1 MNIRNAI
8 LGFLLLLSFWLDAQ
22 HLVPP
27 IHNYK
32 VFDYNAASQNWGLAT
47 DEDGGVFVA
56 NNKGLLHFNGEQW
69 RLYKLPNNT
78 IIRSVAY
85 VKGRIYTGSYEEFG
99 YWTMNPL
106 GLLEY
111 TSLTHLMDGN
121 VSTIEEFWEI
131 IPYKEK
137 IVFRSFFK
145 IYIYENDKIEII
157 QPESIVMDLE
167 VFQDKLV
174 VAGDTK
180 GLFWLMDNKL
190 VPWQNQEFLNEKNI
204 VDLEVLNN
212 DLIVGT
218 KLEGCFLLKNGVYT
232 PFDEN
237 INRELRLHQLN
248 KITYLN
254 TGKIAFGTIKNGIYL
269 YDIKRKSIERLN
281 RETGLQ
287 NNTVLSMSQFK
298 DDLWIG
304 LDNGI
309 DRVQLNSPITYFT
322 DFSGVLGTVYD
333 MTTHDGQ
340 LYLGSNTGVYTFVE
354 DKLQFL
360 EGSQGHVW
368 DLEVLDDDLLVGH
381 NTGTYKVA
389 NRNFEKLTSY
399 AGGYQ
404 FIRIPDEKTVFL
416 QGTYNGIAK
425 YEKKLGGQW
434 EVTRISG
441 LDFPVKQFCFE
452 NNNTMW
458 VAHPYKGLYR
468 IKINT
473 THDTIL
479 ESKEFSPKE
488 IPNNYNIKLYNIKNQ
503 IIIQSE
509 GLWYRYD
516 PIADKID
523 LFSEFS
529 AFRNKELVNHDNKH
543 FWFIDNENTKELI
556 YTDLKQDSLVML
568 LETQMRRRLLPEAEN
583 MLKVNDSMYYYTL
596 GDGFAKINFLQLTR
610 NVTEFTFPEP
620 KLTFF
625 KDEERL
631 YAIDGSEPFKITYK
645 KSRDITMQFAAP
657 GLTQPK
663 YYYQLTGPKIQQ
675 FYLDRGTV
683 NFQNL
688 PYGDYVLEIAT
699 VGMGNKSS
707 APLKLEFEINPPW
720 YWSVTGKIAYFL
732 LLLGIVFGIR
742 KYNRSKLHR
751 KQNELK
757 QRMLKQQEEQ
767 LLALEKEKMA
777 KEVRSKQKELTSTA
791 MNVAKKNQLILELK
805 SMLLMNKD
813 KFTNHQPYKSF
824 IKKLDHSINDDED
837 WRSFEINFKELHEDF
852 FEILLDKYSGLTPK
866 DLKLCAYLKM
876 NLSSKEIAPLMGI
889 TTRGVEIHR
898 YRLRK
903 KLQID
908 GSENISNF
916 LITLK

>member
-1 MNIRNAI
+1 MNVRNAI
-8 LGFLLLLSFWLDAQ
+8 LGFLLLLSVWLEAQ
-22 HLVPP
+22 DLVPP

-47 DEDGGVFVA
+47 DDDGGLFVA

-99 YWTMNPL
+99 YWTMNNF

-121 VSTIEEFWEI
+121 VFTSEEFWEI

-145 IYIYENDKIEII
+145 IYIYENDEITMV

-180 GLFWLMDNKL
+180 GLFWLMENKL
-190 VPWQNQEFLNEKNI
+190 VPWKNQEFLNDKII
-204 VDLEVLNN
+204 VDLEVLNGN
-212 DLIVGT
+212 LIVGT
-218 KLEGCFLLKNGVYT
+218 KLEGCFILNNGVYT
-232 PFDEN
+232 PLDEN

-248 KITYLN
+248 KITYLS

-287 NNTVLSMSQFK
+287 NNTVLSMLQFN

-309 DRVQLNSPITYFT
+309 DRVQLNSPITYYT

-333 MTTHDGQ
+333 MTTYNDQ
-340 LYLGSNTGVYTFVE
+340 LYMGSNTGVYTFVE

-368 DLEVLDDDLLVGH
+368 DLEVLDGDLLVGH
-381 NTGTYKVA
+381 NTGTFKVA
-389 NRNFEKLTSY
+389 NDNLEKLTSY

-404 FIRIPDEKTVFL
+404 FTRIPGEKTTFL

-425 YEKKLGGQW
+425 YQKEMNGNW
-434 EVTRISG
+434 AVTRISG

-452 NNNTMW
+452 DNNTMW

-468 IKINT
+468 VKINA

-479 ESKEFSPKE
+479 DSKEFSTKE

-503 IIIQSE
+503 IILQSE

-529 AFRNKELVNHDNKH
+529 AFKNKELVNHDNEH

-556 YTDLKQDSLVML
+556 YTDLKRDSLVIL

-583 MLKVNDSMYYYTL
+583 MLKVNDSIYYYTL
-596 GDGFAKINFLQLTR
+596 GDGFAKINFVQLTR
-610 NVTEFTFPEP
+610 SIRKYSLPKP
-620 KLTFF
+620 KLAYFR
-625 KDEERL
+625 DEALL
-631 YAIDGSEPFKITYK
+631 YSLDGSEPFKITYK
-645 KSRDITMQFAAP
+645 KSRDITMQFATP
-657 GLTQPK
+657 GLAQPK
-663 YYYQLTGPKIQQ
+663 YFYQLSGPKMQQ

-688 PYGDYVLEIAT
+688 PYGDYVLEVSTA
-699 VGMGNKSS
+699 GMGNKSS
-707 APLKLEFEINPPW
+707 LPLIIEFEINPPW
-720 YWSVTGKIAYFL
+720 YWSVTGKIGYFL
-732 LLLGIVFGIR
+732 ILLGIVFGIR

-805 SMLLMNKD
+805 SMLLLNKD

-852 FEILLDKYSGLTPK
+852 FEILLDKYKGLTPK

-908 GSENISNF
+908 GAENISNF